1 MNVFSNFT
9 FNKLVLFNG
18 KDPPWIS
25 EYLKTDSNNIT
36 KYLTDCLNKNNK
48 NVDYNTFQNAIN
60 NVSLNST

>member
-9 FNKLVLFNG
+9 LNKFVIFNE

-25 EYLKTDSNNIT
+25 EYLKTDSNNIA
-36 KYLTDCLNKNNK
+36 KYLADYLNKNNK